1 MLPLKRWG
9 VLLLS
14 ATLVF
19 SLVTGCGNDEEQEAK
34 PNEEQSQTD
43 QNNQQGEQADESPV
57 PVVNVDLGMDP
68 KDVVAEYEGGTLTA
82 EQFENYLQI
91 QAFINPQAGLAIQ
104 QKDPEALRMF
114 VDSYIAEASMASK
127 APEIK
132 DVEAQAKQLTD
143 QIKSQYAMVFG
154 GDQAKVDKQMKDQGV
169 TDEELNEFFVRYKEV
184 EAYLRDKVTDAEM
197 KKSYDEGK
205 KEGNFVVA
213 SVRHILI
220 SVGENP
226 GAPADPNKKPRTDE
240 EAKKLA
246 QEMTD
251 RLRKGED
258 WTKLAKEFSD
268 DPGSKDNGGLYADAD
283 VSQWVP
289 EFKKAAVELELNKVS
304 DPVKSD
310 FGYHVMLVEKRSEKG
325 FDEVKEQIRA
335 QFVNQKYDEYLE
347 KDLKTIVK
355 KVNLPEAPKEEEP
368 KK

>member
-1 MLPLKRWG
+1 MLRLKRWG

-19 SLVTGCGNDEEQEAK
+19 SLVTGCGKDEEKEAK
-34 PNEEQSQTD
+34 PKEEQSQTD
-43 QNNQQGEQADESPV
+43 QNNQKNDQQAEESPV

-68 KDVVAEYEGGTLTA
+68 KDVVAEYEGGKLTA
-82 EQFENYLQI
+82 EQFENYLQV

-104 QKDPEALRMF
+104 QKDPEALKMF
-114 VDSYIAEASMASK
+114 VDSYVAEAAMASK

-132 DVEAQAKQLTD
+132 EVEAEAKKLSD
-143 QIKSQYAMVFG
+143 QIKSQYTMVFG

-169 TDEELNEFFVRYKEV
+169 TDEELMEFFIRYKEV
-184 EAYLRDKVTDAEM
+184 EAYLRSKVTDAELQ
-197 KKSYDEGK
+197 KSYDEGK

-226 GAPADPNKKPRTDE
+226 GAPADPNKKAKTDE

-258 WTKLAKEFSD
+258 WNKLAKEFSD

-310 FGYHVMLVEKRSEKG
+310 FGYHVMKVEKRSEKSFG
-325 FDEVKEQIRA
+325 EVKEQIRS
-335 QFVNQKYDEYLE
+335 QFVNQKYDEFLG
-347 KDLKTIVK
+347 KDLKAIVK
-355 KVNLPEAPKEEEP
+355 KVNLPEAPK
-368 KK
+368 K

>member
-9 VLLLS
+9 VLLLT

-19 SLVTGCGNDEEQEAK
+19 SLVTGCGKEEEKEAK
-34 PNEEQSQTD
+34 AKDEQSQTD
-43 QNNQQGEQADESPV
+43 QNNQKEDKQAEESPV

-68 KDVVAEYEGGTLTA
+68 KDIVAEYEGGTLTA
-82 EQFENYLQI
+82 EQFENYLQV

-104 QKDPEALRMF
+104 QKDPEALKMF
-114 VDSYIAEASMASK
+114 VDSYVAEAAMASK

-132 DVEAQAKQLTD
+132 DVEAEAKKLTD
-143 QIKSQYAMVFG
+143 QIKSQYVMVFG
-154 GDQAKVDKQMKDQGV
+154 GDQAKVEKQMKDQGV
-169 TDEELNEFFVRYKEV
+169 TEEELIQFFVRYKEV
-184 EAYLRDKVTDAEM
+184 EAYLRAKVTDAELQ
-197 KKSYDEGK
+197 KKYDEGK

-220 SVGENP
+220 SAGENP
-226 GAPADPNKKPRTDE
+226 GSPADPNKKVRTDE

-258 WTKLAKEFSD
+258 WMKLAKEYSD
-268 DPGSKDNGGLYADAD
+268 DPGSKDSGGLYTDAD

-310 FGYHVMLVEKRSEKG
+310 FGYHVMKVEKRSEKS
-325 FDEVKEQIRA
+325 FDEVKEQIRS
-335 QFVNQKYDEYLE
+335 QFVNQKYDEFLSA
-347 KDLKTIVK
+347 DLKTIIK
-355 KVNLPEAPKEEEP
+355 KVNLPEAPK
-368 KK
+368 K